1 MSQYS
6 LQLLNAEK
14 YLEEFE
20 DIIIYNFENYL
31 MQKRFRVGN
40 GVENQDELN
49 HALIFSDIL
58 CTDNCVLTKYI
69 QDSIDGKLQNSPKKK
84 SINKLIETFSKEN
97 NCTEEQ
103 ACEATLFWT
112 ESMW

>member
-31 MQKRFRVGN
+31 MQKRFRVGQ
-40 GVENQDELN
+40 G
-49 HALIFSDIL
+49 
-58 CTDNCVLTKYI
+58 
-69 QDSIDGKLQNSPKKK
+69 
-84 SINKLIETFSKEN
+84 IETRFPDRIVGSHSILTYTK
-97 NCTEEQ
+97 T
-103 ACEATLFWT
+103 TD
-112 ESMW
+112 

>member
-14 YLEEFE
+14 YSEEFE

-31 MQKRFRVGN
+31 MQKRFRVGQ
-40 GVENQDELN
+40 GIENKDELN

-69 QDSIDGKLQNSPKKK
+69 QDKIDGKLENPPKRK

-97 NCTEEQ
+97 NCTEEE
-103 ACEATLFWT
+103 ACTANFYWSEAAW
-112 ESMW
+112 